1 MINNRGVGKKMHQEE
16 LKKERDGVL
25 QEELGFILWK
35 VQTIDDFLPC
45 YKTIMRKE

>member
-1 MINNRGVGKKMHQEE
+1 MHEE
-16 LKKERDGVL
+16 LIKKERQEVL
-25 QEELGFILWK
+25 EEQLGFILWK

>member
-1 MINNRGVGKKMHQEE
+1 MHEE
-16 LKKERDGVL
+16 LIKKERKEVL
-25 QEELGFILWK
+25 EEQLGFILWK